1 MALPL
6 LTNPSMEQR
15 AVAEL
20 EALREIGKVLWL
32 GTDINKAFT
41 SALTILGLTLEMENG
56 TLSLFDPVTGEV
68 FVEAAPEMADE
79 ERILGRLRP
88 GEGIIGRIFDTG
100 MPMVV
105 PDIAAE
111 PLFLNRTGSWRNL
124 EDDPRAF
131 IGVPV
136 RSGRVTVGV
145 LTVDRRYA
153 AGPISF
159 DRDVRFLEVVAGMAG
174 VRVRLQEF
182 EGTRRSAAMESEPGV
197 PDLARSG
204 VVAVDRRMREVL
216 DRVERAARSRATV
229 FLRGE
234 SGTGKEVVA
243 RAVHEASPRARRPF
257 VALSCAA
264 LAESLLES
272 ELFGHEKGA
281 FTGASSA
288 QKGRFEMADG
298 GTLFLDEVGEL
309 SLAAQAK
316 LLRVLQERQFERVG
330 GRRTVTV
337 DVRLVAATNR
347 DMEDAVRHGRFRLD
361 LYHRLSV
368 VTVTLPPLRERPD
381 DIPALAEHFLR
392 ELSRDNGREVRL
404 APDALAHLLRCR
416 WSGNV
421 RQLRNCLERGV
432 VSTDRTLL
440 TAADIDCAQGD
451 GTACLLERIS
461 LPVGAAAPTSPVGG
475 DLAAQAPGQSD
486 VTSPVSDELAGSG
499 PVPRGA
505 IAPEE
510 DEGVRIRR
518 ALERCGFVKA
528 KAARLLGMT
537 ERQLRYRVQKYGVPL
552 ERL

>member
-1 MALPL
+1 
-6 LTNPSMEQR
+6 MER
-15 AVAEL
+15 RGVLEF
-20 EALREIGKVLWL
+20 EALREIGEVLWL
-32 GTDINKAFT
+32 GTDINRAFT
-41 SALTILGLTLEMENG
+41 SILTILRLTLEMENG

-88 GEGIIGRIFDTG
+88 GEGIIGRIFHTG
-100 MPMVV
+100 LPMVV

-131 IGVPV
+131 IGVPI

-145 LTVDRRYA
+145 LSVDRRYS
-153 AGPISF
+153 AGPIFF

-174 VRVRLQEF
+174 ARVRLE
-182 EGTRRSAAMESEPGV
+182 ELESARSAVLESEPGV
-197 PDLARSG
+197 PEVARSG
-204 VVAVDRRMREVL
+204 VIAVDRRMREVL
-216 DRVERAARSRATV
+216 ERVERAARSRATI
-229 FLRGE
+229 FIRGE

-243 RAVHEASPRARRPF
+243 RAIHEASSRARRPF
-257 VALSCAA
+257 VAVSCAA
-264 LAESLLES
+264 LPESLLES
-272 ELFGHEKGA
+272 ALFGHEKGA
-281 FTGASSA
+281 FTGASST

-330 GRRTVTV
+330 GQRTLTV

-347 DMEDAVRHGRFRLD
+347 DMEQAVRGGQFRLD

-368 VTVTLPPLRERPD
+368 VPVMIPPLRERPED
-381 DIPALAEHFLR
+381 VPALAEHFLR

-404 APDALAHLLRCR
+404 APDALEHLLRCR

-421 RQLRNCLERGV
+421 RQLRNCLERAV
-432 VSTDRTLL
+432 VSTERTLL
-440 TAADIDCAQGD
+440 TAADVDCAQGD
-451 GTACLLERIS
+451 GTSCLLERIG
-461 LPVGAAAPTSPVGG
+461 LPEEAGAAPAAAPAGG
-475 DLAAQAPGQSD
+475 DPVARGPIPRRAAAPGD
-486 VTSPVSDELAGSG
+486 DE
-499 PVPRGA
+499 V
-505 IAPEE
+505 E
-510 DEGVRIRR
+510 RIRQ

-537 ERQLRYRVQKYGVPL
+537 ERQLRYRVRKYGLPV